1 MTTQYLTR
9 VSAGVCPRCG
19 IGEPEPGHG
28 KQCRT
33 CRTYLNEQR
42 KRRTAKAA
50 AQRERKRMSE
60 LIYIASP
67 YSHADETVKRD
78 RFDAVCE
85 YAGHLMKLGHVVYSP
100 IAHSHPIAMRSGLP
114 TDWDYWKTFDHAMIT
129 RSTSLM
135 VLMLPGWEES
145 EGVKAEVQMAQ
156 ALGIPIDYESGE
168 VEA

>member
-1 MTTQYLTR
+1 
-9 VSAGVCPRCG
+9 
-19 IGEPEPGHG
+19 
-28 KQCRT
+28 
-33 CRTYLNEQR
+33 
-42 KRRTAKAA
+42 
-50 AQRERKRMSE
+50 MSE